1 MYRKQV
7 RRRRA
12 VLVLLVIVSLIL
24 LSTHFSEGSDGP
36 LHSIERGFAAVLA
49 PVEEG
54 ADRALK
60 PGRDLVAWFD
70 ETFKARGENDDLNA
84 EVEDLRGRLAA
95 AESATKE
102 NDQLRKL
109 LKLGPGGGIA
119 GYEAVTARV
128 IGRSPTVWYAT
139 VTVDRGSSS
148 GVRVDDPVITG
159 DGLVGRVTDTT
170 AGTAQVTLITDHRSA
185 VSATTVPSGPSGRHQ
200 ARGRG
205 PRESVA
211 RLHPERPRGP
221 GGRDGRHG
229 RVDERSPQLSV
240 PVRDPDRP
248 RDRGDRQRAG
258 DLPARSRRAVRRHA
272 RPRLRPGAD
281 GRPRRGPGVDRSGG
295 RRLIV
300 TPRIVLRIAL
310 VILAGVILQL
320 TFFSQITILGASPN
334 ILPVLAVCLGLLGG
348 AVVGAVCGFAIGFL
362 IDSALLQT
370 LGVSSLALLTVGY
383 LAGRYRE
390 GFDVTNP
397 LVPPAARRRADAAR
411 HGRLRGR
418 PADARESTRR

>member
-185 VSATTVPSGPSGRHQ
+185 VSATTVPSGPSGVIKPEVGDPENLLLDFIQNDREVQ
-200 ARGRG
+200 EGETVVTAGWTSGRLS
-205 PRESVA
+205 SVF
-211 RLHPERPRGP
+211 PYGIPI
-221 GGRDGRHG
+221 G
-229 RVDERSPQLSV
+229 RVTEATVSEQETYQRVHVEPFADI
-240 PVRDPDRP
+240 RDLDFVQVLMGG
-248 RDRGDRQRAG
+248 GDGAQASTGAG
-258 DLPARSRRAVRRHA
+258 D
-272 RPRLRPGAD
+272 
-281 GRPRRGPGVDRSGG
+281 
-295 RRLIV
+295 
-300 TPRIVLRIAL
+300 
-310 VILAGVILQL
+310 AG
-320 TFFSQITILGASPN
+320 
-334 ILPVLAVCLGLLGG
+334 
-348 AVVGAVCGFAIGFL
+348 
-362 IDSALLQT
+362 
-370 LGVSSLALLTVGY
+370 
-383 LAGRYRE
+383 
-390 GFDVTNP
+390 
-397 LVPPAARRRADAAR
+397 
-411 HGRLRGR
+411 
-418 PADARESTRR
+418 